1 MNRSRHLAAVGF
13 FALALSLGCST
24 RGPVDRS
31 VDAVHATN
39 TSIGETAE
47 SATDGPKSAVVGAL
61 TFPFRLIDSVFQA
74 LFG

>member
-1 MNRSRHLAAVGF
+1 MHRSRRFAAAALLG
-13 FALALSLGCST
+13 LALSVGCST

-39 TSIGETAE
+39 TTVGETAE
-47 SATDGPKSAVVGAL
+47 DATDGPKSAVVGAL
-61 TFPFRLIDSVFQA
+61 TFPFRLISRVVDA